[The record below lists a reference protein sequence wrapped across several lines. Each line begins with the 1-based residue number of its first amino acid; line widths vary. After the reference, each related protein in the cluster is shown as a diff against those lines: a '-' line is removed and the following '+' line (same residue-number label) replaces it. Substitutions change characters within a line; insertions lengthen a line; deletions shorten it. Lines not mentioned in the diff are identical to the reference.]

1 MTTVNDL
8 DNQPPAA
15 LCGLTVPELVRLIAD
30 SSPEYRQKALDL
42 VMLIGFK
49 VCLPILEEAVR
60 NDEDADL
67 RNGAMDALVAFGEMA
82 VPHLT
87 KLLTDDNEQVRN
99 FSTVMLG
106 DIGNP
111 KAVVPL
117 IKALQDHDANV
128 RHGAAEA
135 LGKIGDC
142 RAVSPLQ
149 EMCRGDFW
157 DQFYAS
163 AALKLLSGGS
173 S

>member
-1 MTTVNDL
+1 MTKAIDLND
-8 DNQPPAA
+8 QPTAA

-42 VMLIGFK
+42 VMLLGFR

-60 NDEDADL
+60 NNEDADL

-87 KLLTDDNEQVRN
+87 KLLTDDNEEVRN

-111 KAVVPL
+111 KAVMPL
-117 IKALQDHDANV
+117 INALRDNDANV

-135 LGKIGDC
+135 LGKIGDYL
-142 RAVSPLQ
+142 AVPPLR
-149 EMCRGDFW
+149 ELAKGDFW
-157 DQFYAS
+157 DRFYAN
-163 AALKLLSGGS
+163 AALDLLAARS